1 MTLLTGET
9 DVFSSA
15 GTSERCV
22 VMFLAKRE
30 GGVSDIF
37 GAKEQ
42 AAIAAVLDELKK
54 EGWLLS
60 IRSMFDPAANNQAAA
75 LDTGFTHS
83 VDVAGV
89 FEAPTISAAI
99 EGTVRLERAGWAR
112 LFATEWLIGPREFA
126 PVKGTGGEIERP
138 WGFLAL
144 WEWNDAW
151 SAATPEQ
158 RAEYDLE
165 CDIAFKGDLALDI
178 NIAGRHRL
186 DWAHGWHHL
195 GAWEA
200 VSPEAIDQAITGHED
215 VADFIFTTSRHFMGR
230 VRPLHELI
238 AA

>member
-9 DVFSSA
+9 DVFSSSSA
-15 GTSERCV
+15 SQRCV
-22 VMFLAKRE
+22 VMFVAKRE
-30 GGVSDIF
+30 GDVADIF
-37 GAKEQ
+37 GEKER
-42 AAIAAVLDELKK
+42 AAIATVLEELKS

-60 IRSMFDPAANNQAAA
+60 VRSMFDPAANTDAQA
-75 LDTGFTHS
+75 LDIGFTHAA
-83 VDVAGV
+83 DIAGV
-89 FEAPTISAAI
+89 FEAPTISAALT
-99 EGTVRLERAGWAR
+99 GTVRLEQAGWAR
-112 LFATEWLIGPREFA
+112 LFSTEWLIGPREFT

-144 WEWNDAW
+144 WEWNDDWA
-151 SAATPEQ
+151 AATPRE
-158 RAEYDLE
+158 RADYDLE

-200 VSPEAIDQAITGHED
+200 PSPEAIDAAITGHER
-215 VADFIFTTSRHFMGR
+215 VADFIFTTSRHYMGR
-230 VRPLHELI
+230 VRPLLDLI

>member
-9 DVFSSA
+9 DVFSAA
-15 GTSERCV
+15 GPSERCV
-22 VMFLAKRE
+22 VMFLARRE
-30 GGVSDIF
+30 GDVSGIF
-37 GAKEQ
+37 GDAERQ
-42 AAIAAVLDELKK
+42 AIAGVLDELKS

-60 IRSMFDPAANNQAAA
+60 IRAMFDAESNGEAMA

-83 VDVAGV
+83 VDMAGV
-89 FEAPTISAAI
+89 FEAPSISAAMK
-99 EGTVRLERAGWAR
+99 GTIRLERAGWAR
-112 LFATEWLIGPREFA
+112 LFSTEWLIGPREFA
-126 PVKGTGGEIERP
+126 PVKGTGGDIDRP

-144 WEWNDAW
+144 WEWNDSWA
-151 SAATPEQ
+151 AATPDQ
-158 RAEYDLE
+158 RTEYDAE

-200 VSPEAIDQAITGHED
+200 RSPQAIDRAITGHED
-215 VADFIFTTSRHFMGR
+215 VADFVFTTSRHFMGR
-230 VRPLHELI
+230 IRPLHELL